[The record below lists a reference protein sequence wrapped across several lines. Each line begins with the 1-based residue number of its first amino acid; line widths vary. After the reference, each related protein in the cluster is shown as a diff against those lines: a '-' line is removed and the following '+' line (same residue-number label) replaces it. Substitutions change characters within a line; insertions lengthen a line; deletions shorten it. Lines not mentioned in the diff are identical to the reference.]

1 MKRSNPI
8 TVQINGNRHRY
19 DSESEMWYACYL
31 EVLRLQGHIKSWEP
45 EPIRFDFHEHN
56 YRNRPREYTPD
67 FGVVEADGTYVY
79 IEYKG
84 WLQTMDLSRIRRAWD
99 HYTNDDGSDL
109 IFDLVVPRF
118 SNGKGSQL
126 LAKAQCDHRIR
137 RVIDARTTIGRIP
150 KATLFAVAEWAD
162 RPMCR
167 MGY

>member
-8 TVQINGNRHRY
+8 TVQINGKKHRY

-31 EVLRLQGHIKSWEP
+31 EVLRLAGHLKSWEP

-56 YRNRPREYTPD
+56 HRNRPREYTPD

-99 HYTNDDGSDL
+99 HYTNDDDSEL
-109 IFDLVVPRF
+109 VFDLVVPF
-118 SNGKGSQL
+118 SKKGRQL
-126 LAKAQCDHRIR
+126 LAQAQTDHRIR
-137 RVIDARTTIGRIP
+137 RVINAQDTIGKCG
-150 KATLFAVAEWAD
+150 KALLFGVIEWAD
-162 RPMCR
+162 RPLCR